1 MKLKKIALAALLFGF
16 STLAFAQ
23 DLFRGQVVDEHNNPL
38 PNISFVINQEIITTD
53 ENGYFDV
60 PHADNHW
67 YEIIVDEYGFELFTK
82 RINSNHDKNF
92 KIVLKDQLYELEGVE
107 ITAHLHD
114 FTTAN
119 TVRVDQDY
127 INKNY
132 AGSLSKSLEN
142 LPGMAAMGIG
152 SGNSKP
158 IIRGLGFNR
167 LVVAENG
174 VKQEGQ
180 QWGADHG
187 LEIDPLNV
195 ENIEI
200 IKGAGALQYG
210 NEAIGGVISIR
221 NNRIP
226 TKNTTHTKLNVMYQ
240 SVNDNYLAGVSHFKR
255 WDKFFYKFKASH
267 SDYADFR
274 TTTDRFRYLDRVFEI
289 ENKRMKNT
297 AGQET
302 NFAVQLGYTDNRF
315 TSILNVSNF
324 NQKVG
329 FFAGAH
335 GIPSASNLVHDGD
348 YRNIDFPYQTVNHF
362 KVISENSLELNDDH
376 TLKLKASYQNNLREE
391 WSAFHSHYPSQP
403 RPTTNADLELQ
414 FKLAT
419 YDAQLSYEWR
429 HNRNFKSIIGLQTQI
444 QHNLI
449 DGYSYLLPKFKRS
462 IYSAYFIEEFQ
473 KNNNLKLSAG
483 IRYDFGNIKINGFY
497 DPYLFQYLVEQGNDE
512 YVANQYALR
521 GKNLERDF
529 STFNGVVG
537 GSYQLNKNWDFSLN
551 LGTNFRLPTA
561 IELGANGIHHGSFRH
576 EKGNQNLDAE
586 QGFSADLKIDFHPK
600 NLNISFS
607 PYIYYFSNY
616 IFLQPTSQFSI
627 LPHSGQVY
635 EYTQSEAL
643 ITGFEVA
650 IDKQLN
656 DKLAARLVY
665 EYIYN
670 KQLGLNKSQ
679 QFPLPFTPANNVFGE
694 LNYQLTNEEKT
705 IENWSVFANAKY
717 VFDQNR
723 TAQNESPT
731 DAYTLIGLGTRG
743 KLHLRNFEAE
753 IAVTVNNLLNEK
765 YYNHT
770 SFYKALELPEQGRNI
785 QVSLSFPF

>member
-1 MKLKKIALAALLFGF
+1 M
-16 STLAFAQ
+16 
-23 DLFRGQVVDEHNNPL
+23 V
-38 PNISFVINQEIITTD
+38 
-53 ENGYFDV
+53 
-60 PHADNHW
+60 
-67 YEIIVDEYGFELFTK
+67 FT
-82 RINSNHDKNF
+82 
-92 KIVLKDQLYELEGVE
+92 
-107 ITAHLHD
+107 
-114 FTTAN
+114 
-119 TVRVDQDY
+119 
-127 INKNY
+127 
-132 AGSLSKSLEN
+132 
-142 LPGMAAMGIG
+142 
-152 SGNSKP
+152 
-158 IIRGLGFNR
+158 
-167 LVVAENG
+167 
-174 VKQEGQ
+174 
-180 QWGADHG
+180 
-187 LEIDPLNV
+187 
-195 ENIEI
+195 
-200 IKGAGALQYG
+200 
-210 NEAIGGVISIR
+210 
-221 NNRIP
+221 
-226 TKNTTHTKLNVMYQ
+226 
-240 SVNDNYLAGVSHFKR
+240 
-255 WDKFFYKFKASH
+255 
-267 SDYADFR
+267 
-274 TTTDRFRYLDRVFEI
+274 
-289 ENKRMKNT
+289 
-297 AGQET
+297 
-302 NFAVQLGYTDNRF
+302 
-315 TSILNVSNF
+315 IL
-324 NQKVG
+324 
-329 FFAGAH
+329 
-335 GIPSASNLVHDGD
+335 
-348 YRNIDFPYQTVNHF
+348 T
-362 KVISENSLELNDDH
+362 
-376 TLKLKASYQNNLREE
+376 
-391 WSAFHSHYPSQP
+391 
-403 RPTTNADLELQ
+403 
-414 FKLAT
+414 
-419 YDAQLSYEWR
+419 
-429 HNRNFKSIIGLQTQI
+429 
-444 QHNLI
+444 
-449 DGYSYLLPKFKRS
+449 
-462 IYSAYFIEEFQ
+462 
-473 KNNNLKLSAG
+473 
-483 IRYDFGNIKINGFY
+483 
-497 DPYLFQYLVEQGNDE
+497 FQYLVEQGNDE

-656 DKLAARLVY
+656 DKLAASLVY

-753 IAVTVNNLLNEK
+753 ITVTVNNLLNEK